1 MKELFEI
8 ANWASSKTFLKFYFK
23 SGWNTSK
30 DGHFATAVLKDEFCV
45 SLVQDCNKINI
56 LCMNT
61 FLYTKV

>member
-45 SLVQDCNKINI
+45 SLVHELTRKTVIK
-56 LCMNT
+56 LT
-61 FLYTKV
+61 YYV